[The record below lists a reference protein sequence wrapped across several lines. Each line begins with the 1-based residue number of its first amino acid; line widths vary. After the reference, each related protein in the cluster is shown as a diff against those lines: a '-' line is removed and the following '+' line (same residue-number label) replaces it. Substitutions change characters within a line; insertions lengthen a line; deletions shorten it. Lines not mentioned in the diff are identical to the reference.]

1 MATDPTGAVVRNLFL
16 LQRLSNG
23 LGAEAAGIIRELM
36 DEIAAEIARIDP
48 TSPIQQ
54 TYRQLRVQKLMRAV
68 EDLTGDAFE
77 DVRRQLR
84 DDLARIGK
92 SQGQWAASQ
101 LDLAL
106 GSATID
112 IRRGAIGINQM
123 KRILDARPFRGETL
137 AGWAETQAAATVRRV
152 RRQVQLGMVQSETI
166 DDIVRRIRGRSNG
179 RGGFRGGVLN
189 TTTRE
194 AEAIARTAVNF
205 TANTAHRETFRDNQN
220 VTKSFEYTATL
231 DSRTTLI
238 CANLDGRVWKY
249 DDPNAKYPPQHF
261 NCRSTVTPRVDW
273 GGLGVQPPQSEGTR
287 ASADGQVSASTTY
300 REWLRDQPASVQDE
314 VLGRARAEL
323 YRAGKVDLRDLVTR
337 DNRVVPVGQLD
348 V

>member
-1 MATDPTGAVVRNLFL
+1 MATDPTGAVVRNLFQ

-23 LGAEAAGIIRELM
+23 LGKEASAIVRELI

-48 TSPIQQ
+48 TSPPQQ
-54 TYRQLRVQKLMRAV
+54 TYRQLRVQKLMEAV
-68 EDLTGDAFE
+68 EDVTGEAFE
-77 DVRRQLR
+77 DVRRRLR
-84 DDLARIGK
+84 DDLARVGK
-92 SQGQWAASQ
+92 SQGQWAAGQ
-101 LDLAL
+101 LDRAL
-106 GSATID
+106 GGAAID

-166 DDIVRRIRGRSNG
+166 DDIIRRIRGVSDG
-179 RGGFRGGVLN
+179 RGGFRRGVLD

-205 TANTAHRETFRDNQN
+205 TANTAHRETFKDNQN
-220 VTKSFEYTATL
+220 ITKSFEYTATL

-238 CANLDGRVWKY
+238 CAKLDGMVWKY

-261 NCRSTVTPRVDW
+261 NCRSTITPRVDW
-273 GGLGVQPPQSEGTR
+273 GGLGVQPPQSEGKR
-287 ASADGQVSASTTY
+287 ASADGQVPASTTY
-300 REWLRDQPASVQDE
+300 REWLKDQPASVQNE
-314 VLGRARAEL
+314 VLGRSRADL
-323 YRAGKVDLRDLVTR
+323 FRAGKVDLRDLVTR
-337 DNRVVPVGQLD
+337 DNRVVPVSEL
-348 V
+348 VA